1 MKKKSTKW
9 DNRYLA
15 RGIVCILCFL
25 LTIRALSI
33 EAQCSSHGGWSSDE
47 ERKEAGYYLQDETDE
62 LIEKWKKEFES
73 QGALVFS
80 SVKERDEYLKSIG
93 KSSGTTNTQK
103 QEQPV
108 VKKCEHVY
116 TTDITIEA
124 TCAADG
130 EMTFTCKN
138 CGDAYKEK
146 VPKTDTHTY
155 ESSVTKEATC
165 TEEGITTF
173 TCSVC
178 SDEYTESIAA
188 TGHSHESNVTKT
200 ATCEEPGTLT
210 YVCKFCD
217 DTYTEEINPLGHQKE
232 ERITKEAKTFIN
244 GEKETYCTSC
254 DKVLGTDVI
263 ESTYPILYLY
273 IIIGATAV
281 VLVAAI
287 IIVLSMKRKKDKKQ
301 ESV

>member
-33 EAQCSSHGGWSSDE
+33 EAHCEVFDLEDWEQM
-47 ERKEAGYYLQDETDE
+47 A
-62 LIEKWKKEFES
+62 EKWDQEWKD
-73 QGALVFS
+73 QGGLVFR

-116 TTDITIEA
+116 ATDITIEA

-138 CGDAYKEK
+138 CGDTYKEK
-146 VPKTDTHTY
+146 IPQTDTHSY

-165 TEEGITTF
+165 EEEGITTF

-188 TGHSHESNVTKT
+188 TGHSHESSVTKT

-210 YVCKFCD
+210 YVCTFCD
-217 DTYTEEINPLGHQKE
+217 DTYTEEINPLGHQEE

-254 DKVLGTDVI
+254 DEVLETTVI

-281 VLVAAI
+281 GLIAAI

>member
-25 LTIRALSI
+25 LTIRVLSI
-33 EAQCSSHGGWSSDE
+33 EAHCEGF
-47 ERKEAGYYLQDETDE
+47 
-62 LIEKWKKEFES
+62 LIKDLDKMTEKWHKKYEE
-73 QGALVFS
+73 QGHKVFN
-80 SVKERDEYLKSIG
+80 SVEERDEYLKFIG
-93 KSSGTTNTQK
+93 KGSGTTNTQK

-138 CGDAYKEK
+138 CGDVYKEK

-165 TEEGITTF
+165 EEEGVTTF
-173 TCSVC
+173 TCSAC
-178 SDEYTESIAA
+178 GDEYTESIAA
-188 TGHSHESNVTKT
+188 TGHSHESSVTKT
-200 ATCEEPGTLT
+200 ASCEEAGTLT
-210 YVCKFCD
+210 YICKFCD
-217 DTYTEEINPLGHQKE
+217 NTYTEEINPLGHQEE
-232 ERITKEAKTFIN
+232 ERVTKEAKTFIN
-244 GEKETYCTSC
+244 GEKETYCSIC

-281 VLVAAI
+281 VLIAAI